1 MRPAYKANASLDLLI
16 SPNPTIPVCNIFLMA
31 TTARLASLLLRQQS
45 SILTRQ
51 RGLVFT
57 CQRPALWSSPSPW
70 SRTLSTTPF
79 RNAALAPTPPA
90 QPTITI
96 SSPDPKYIE
105 DEEIDVELPPPEE
118 IRLEITDRAAEVC
131 APDMTVVEY
140 SPLLQQLRA
149 IATRQNDPDAALRVS
164 IDSGGCHGYQYKLE
178 LATNHALD
186 DLYVFRHFNICV
198 ASHHI
203 FL

>member
-1 MRPAYKANASLDLLI
+1 MAN
-16 SPNPTIPVCNIFLMA
+16 
-31 TTARLASLLLRQQS
+31 TARLASLLFRQQS
-45 SILTRQ
+45 SILARQ

-57 CQRPALWSSPSPW
+57 CQRPALRSPPSPW

-79 RNAALAPTPPA
+79 RYAALAPTPPA

-131 APDMTVVEY
+131 ASGGIAAEY
-140 SPLLQQLRA
+140 S
-149 IATRQNDPDAALRVS
+149 
-164 IDSGGCHGYQYKLE
+164 
-178 LATNHALD
+178 
-186 DLYVFRHFNICV
+186 
-198 ASHHI
+198 
-203 FL
+203 